1 MEIQLFLIMIQ
12 EVISRFNR
20 GQRLT
25 WEEKDVCLKIIK
37 HAAMRLVDVKNSIE
51 WQQNAP
57 PP

>member
-25 WEEKDVCLKIIK
+25 WEEKAMCLRI
-37 HAAMRLVDVKNSIE
+37 VKNAAVVLHKESTRYIE
-51 WQQNAP
+51 Q
-57 PP
+57 